1 VFAVGNY
8 NINPY
13 VRIAWNHHWEN
24 STVLERSIY
33 DHEII
38 YIDKG
43 KMKLTIKNKVHIAEE
58 GSCIVIPPDMP
69 HILEGCDTDIWQPH
83 VHFDFYE
90 EKNSREVPVSTK
102 LRSQMTD
109 TELTYF
115 RENFFQKHNIQI
127 PYVVKLHDPI
137 KIKKILFNIIREYM
151 FQTTYSELAL
161 KGLVVDLVVAI
172 LNDIYIDDLKI
183 VPQHENIF
191 LLISHVMEHL
201 EHNFTLQELA
211 KIANMTPWSLIQ
223 TFNKLYNTSP
233 KKYFD
238 KFRLIHAKNLLQ
250 YSNYSVKEV
259 AYQLEFESPQTFSR
273 WFKNIDGKSPSYY
286 KT

>member
-1 VFAVGNY
+1 
-8 NINPY
+8 
-13 VRIAWNHHWEN
+13 
-24 STVLERSIY
+24 
-33 DHEII
+33 
-38 YIDKG
+38 
-43 KMKLTIKNKVHIAEE
+43 
-58 GSCIVIPPDMP
+58 
-69 HILEGCDTDIWQPH
+69 
-83 VHFDFYE
+83 
-90 EKNSREVPVSTK
+90 
-102 LRSQMTD
+102 
-109 TELTYF
+109 
-115 RENFFQKHNIQI
+115 
-127 PYVVKLHDPI
+127 
-137 KIKKILFNIIREYM
+137 
-151 FQTTYSELAL
+151 
-161 KGLVVDLVVAI
+161 
-172 LNDIYIDDLKI
+172 
-183 VPQHENIF
+183 
-191 LLISHVMEHL
+191 MEHL